1 MGWENVLD
9 EDILKFNMSFAA
21 VFVLN
26 YECLKDYVIN
36 QVRNFYSCNGKF
48 VGDKYICEE
57 AEEYKKEVR
66 TLNKN
71 IEDASLLWF
80 VQSEAITQED
90 YKKYQIIRKK
100 RNDITHELLKNLS
113 NGFTENDKELFAD
126 MVSIFNKI
134 DKWWINEI
142 EIPIASEDIPDDYD
156 KNGVCSGQAILLSVI
171 NSIVLDGQ
179 GAAYKD
185 ILNSMSEFIN

>member
-1 MGWENVLD
+1 M
-9 EDILKFNMSFAA
+9 
-21 VFVLN
+21 
-26 YECLKDYVIN
+26 
-36 QVRNFYSCNGKF
+36 
-48 VGDKYICEE
+48 
-57 AEEYKKEVR
+57 
-66 TLNKN
+66 
-71 IEDASLLWF
+71 
-80 VQSEAITQED
+80 
-90 YKKYQIIRKK
+90 
-100 RNDITHELLKNLS
+100 KNLS

-156 KNGVCSGQAILLSVI
+156 KDEVCSGQAILLSVI

-185 ILNSMSEFIN
+185 ILISMSEFIN

>member
-71 IEDASLLWF
+71 MHLYCGLF
-80 VQSEAITQED
+80 N
-90 YKKYQIIRKK
+90 RK
-100 RNDITHELLKNLS
+100 
-113 NGFTENDKELFAD
+113 
-126 MVSIFNKI
+126 
-134 DKWWINEI
+134 
-142 EIPIASEDIPDDYD
+142 P
-156 KNGVCSGQAILLSVI
+156 
-171 NSIVLDGQ
+171 
-179 GAAYKD
+179 
-185 ILNSMSEFIN
+185 